1 MAQSTK
7 RLLSLTVCLTQ
18 QDLMLQPYNA
28 ENESSLFSIEKNYE
42 SESDKYMFQGQ
53 TITSLLLWK
62 QEFISLVTQ
71 KIVKHCF
78 IWKH

>member
-18 QDLMLQPYNA
+18 QDLMLQTYNA

-42 SESDKYMFQGQ
+42 SESDKYMFQG
-53 TITSLLLWK
+53 
-62 QEFISLVTQ
+62 
-71 KIVKHCF
+71 
-78 IWKH
+78 